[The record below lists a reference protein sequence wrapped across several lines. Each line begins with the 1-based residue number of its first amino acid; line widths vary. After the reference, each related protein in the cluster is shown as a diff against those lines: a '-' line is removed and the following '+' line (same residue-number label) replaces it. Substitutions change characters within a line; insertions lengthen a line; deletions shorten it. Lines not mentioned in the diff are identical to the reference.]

1 MTLASEYSKEASVA
15 AEPDRASKEKARR
28 RAKARKQR
36 MMESMAAPTLTIA
49 ILLFWQFGVKAIGLS
64 EFILPTPWSI
74 AARIVHDYHL
84 LFLSSIVTLA
94 EIVAGFVLAA
104 VGGILTALAIFYSRL
119 FERAVYPVLVFL
131 QTIPKVALAPLL
143 VLYLGYDFAP
153 KCFLAFLLA
162 YFPVVIAT
170 VVGLQSL
177 DKAMVNLVR
186 SMGATEFQIFF
197 KIRLPAALP
206 NVFGGFKVAISLAVI
221 GAVIGEYVA
230 AERGL
235 GYLQL
240 QASSQFDTTLSFAA
254 VVVIALIGVVL
265 FGALDILE
273 RRFVFKRES
282 AK

>member
-1 MTLASEYSKEASVA
+1 MAIAPERVSEEKATRRV
-15 AEPDRASKEKARR
+15 KARR
-28 RAKARKQR
+28 QR
-36 MMESMAAPTLTIA
+36 IMEAMAAPTLTVA
-49 ILLFWQFGVKAIGLS
+49 ILLLWQFGVGAIGLS

-74 AARIVHDYHL
+74 AARIVHDYRL
-84 LFLSSIVTLA
+84 LFTNSLITIA
-94 EIVAGFVLAA
+94 EMIAGFVLAA
-104 VGGILTALAIFYSRL
+104 IAGVLTALSIFYSRI
-119 FERAVYPVLVFL
+119 FERAVYPILVAL

-143 VLYLGYDFAP
+143 VLYLGYGFAP

-162 YFPVVIAT
+162 YFPIVIAT
-170 VVGLQSL
+170 VVGLKAL

-186 SMGATEFQIFF
+186 SMGATEWQTFF

-206 NVFGGFKVAISLAVI
+206 NVFGGFKVGISLAVI

-230 AERGL
+230 ADRGL

-254 VVVIALIGVVL
+254 VVAIALIGVVL
-265 FGALDILE
+265 FGALEVLE
-273 RRFVFKRES
+273 RRVVFERES

>member
-1 MTLASEYSKEASVA
+1 MVEGNKPRRKKSRLRTVTETLA
-15 AEPDRASKEKARR
+15 
-28 RAKARKQR
+28 
-36 MMESMAAPTLTIA
+36 APALSLA
-49 ILLFWQFGVKAIGLS
+49 ILLAWQFGVSMVGLS
-64 EFILPTPWSI
+64 EFVLPTPWQI
-74 AARIVHDYHL
+74 IRRIGVDHQL
-84 LFLSSIVTLA
+84 LLSSSLITISEVM
-94 EIVAGFVLAA
+94 AGFLLAA
-104 VGGILTALAIFYSRL
+104 AGGIATALAIFYSTL
-119 FERAVYPVLVFL
+119 FERAVYPILVAL

-162 YFPVVIAT
+162 YFPVVIST
-170 VVGLQSL
+170 VVGLQAL
-177 DKAMVNLVR
+177 DKSMVNLVR
-186 SMGATEFQIFF
+186 SMGAVEWQIFL

-240 QASSQFDTTLSFAA
+240 QASSQFDTALSFAA
-254 VVVIALIGVVL
+254 LVVIALIGVAL
-265 FGALDILE
+265 FLAVERLE
-273 RRFVFKRES
+273 RRVVFQREA